1 MLKIK
6 KSSGGLIPPKD
17 YPLIQLLPELAVN
30 IFIGSLV
37 GRA

>member
-6 KSSGGLIPPKD
+6 KSSGGIIPPKD

-30 IFIGSLV
+30 IFISSLV
-37 GRA
+37 SGA